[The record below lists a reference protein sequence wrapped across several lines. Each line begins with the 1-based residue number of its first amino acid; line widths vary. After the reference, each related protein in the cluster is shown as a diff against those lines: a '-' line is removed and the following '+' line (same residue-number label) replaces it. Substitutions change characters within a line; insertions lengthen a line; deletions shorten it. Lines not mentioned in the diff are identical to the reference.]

1 MILAAARKG
10 LPDEIERRVAAL
22 TISADPAF
30 RLTDEA
36 GHYLAGCLCGRLV
49 RTDSLYAPR
58 VEVADSDLLST
69 DQKARMADR
78 LAQFITDHINTVLA
92 PLMALSAPDQL
103 FVQDTAAATDTPPKP
118 AADASSA
125 PTTQTADAEA
135 AAQTPPPPRQLSGAA
150 KGFVWQIY
158 EGLGTVE
165 RRFLAGQLRETTE
178 SDKPL
183 LAKAGLRV
191 GTETVYLPDMLKPAP
206 IALRVCSGVC
216 ITRPSLIV
224 ARHLKAGSPLLCRT
238 GQRISMP
245 VSGWQRV
252 IAGLAR
258 VLCGWIWSNVW
269 QRLCVLLPVKA
280 CLKFLMTCS
289 LLPVWAVM
297 IWP

>member
-30 RLTDEA
+30 RLDEA
-36 GHYLAGCLCGRLV
+36 GRIIWRDAFVGRLV

-135 AAQTPPPPRQLSGAA
+135 AAQPRHHRASSPGRQRVLSGRFMKGWELLSGASWLA
-150 KGFVWQIY
+150 SCA
-158 EGLGTVE
+158 
-165 RRFLAGQLRETTE
+165 RRQ
-178 SDKPL
+178 
-183 LAKAGLRV
+183 KATNLCWPR
-191 GTETVYLPDMLKPAP
+191 P
-206 IALRVCSGVC
+206 VCG
-216 ITRPSLIV
+216 
-224 ARHLKAGSPLLCRT
+224 
-238 GQRISMP
+238 
-245 VSGWQRV
+245 
-252 IAGLAR
+252 
-258 VLCGWIWSNVW
+258 
-269 QRLCVLLPVKA
+269 
-280 CLKFLMTCS
+280 
-289 LLPVWAVM
+289 
-297 IWP
+297 